1 MPPSTTFG
9 PKPYEGRLIETSRHL
24 VLILAFSPEAFIQKG
39 AYCEGRYQVRLT
51 LWQGQHLLFWGE
63 KRLTFRASSTGLPD
77 SSNLHVWALPVPP
90 SARLRWTLECW
101 DIEQSRAW
109 MESDTFQP
117 GAFQPLFL
125 SSKGTLGS
133 FSEILAQSA
142 IILISPTPMVEV
154 ALYQAES
161 KLPGM
166 QRYLSLQERRFLGV
180 KTQRVDTLRLDWREE
195 ELRAGEYLIGIYAYK
210 GNAVA
215 AEAFYRVFKRAS

>member
-1 MPPSTTFG
+1 
-9 PKPYEGRLIETSRHL
+9 
-24 VLILAFSPEAFIQKG
+24 
-39 AYCEGRYQVRLT
+39 
-51 LWQGQHLLFWGE
+51 
-63 KRLTFRASSTGLPD
+63 
-77 SSNLHVWALPVPP
+77 
-90 SARLRWTLECW
+90 LECW

-109 MESDTFQP
+109 IESDTFQP

-125 SSKGTLGS
+125 SSKGTLAS

-195 ELRAGEYLIGIYAYK
+195 ELRAGEYLIGVYAYR
-210 GNAVA
+210 GNSVA